1 MGTSMKKPFR
11 LQLEAKKHRL
21 KRHAGEVLREIGRAV
36 FLTVG
41 IAAVTALLLFGYD
54 WTIRS
59 PYLSIR
65 ETVVRGC
72 KELTEKDI
80 LTLAA
85 VRPAANILTLNPDA
99 IARRIRAN
107 PWVQE
112 VFIGREFP
120 DRVVIVVRERK
131 AVALLQKEGGLYLL
145 DSNGAPF
152 KRLES
157 GDEPNLPVL
166 TGFVQEGRTDEA
178 LVMKSIALLIYLAG
192 AKDIPAIGAVSE
204 VHGNE
209 TFGLSLFTDTSLCL
223 QLGFDGYE
231 NKLQRLI
238 PVMADLD
245 RKNLKAGFL
254 LIDLSDPTKI
264 NVQQRNIIEP
274 ARPAGAGKGYRM

>member
-1 MGTSMKKPFR
+1 MGASMKKPFR

-21 KRHAGEVLREIGRAV
+21 KRHTGEILREIGRA
-36 FLTVG
+36 FLLTGG
-41 IAAVTALLLFGYD
+41 IVAVTVLLLFVYD
-54 WTIRS
+54 WMIRS
-59 PYLSIR
+59 SYLSIR

-72 KELTEKDI
+72 KELTEKEI

-85 VRPAANILTLNPDA
+85 VSPDANILTLNPDA
-99 IARRIRAN
+99 IARRIRTN
-107 PWVQE
+107 PWISE

-120 DRVVIVVRERK
+120 DRLVIVVRERT
-131 AVALLQKEGGLYLL
+131 AVALLQKDKGLYLL

-166 TGFVQEGRTDEA
+166 TGCVREGKTDEA
-178 LVMKSIALLIYLAG
+178 LVMKSVALLIFLAG
-192 AKDIPAIGAVSE
+192 AKNIPAIGAVSE

-209 TFGLSLFTDTSLCL
+209 TFGFSLFTDTGLCL

-231 NKLQRLI
+231 SKLTRLI
-238 PVMADLD
+238 PVMADLE

-254 LIDLSDPTKI
+254 LIDLSDPAKI
-264 NVQQRNIIEP
+264 NVQQRNILEP
-274 ARPAGAGKGYRM
+274 ARPVGAGKRYRM

>member
-59 PYLSIR
+59 SYLSIR

-72 KELTEKDI
+72 KELTEKEI

-274 ARPAGAGKGYRM
+274 ARTAGAGKGYRM

>member
-59 PYLSIR
+59 SYLSIR

-72 KELTEKDI
+72 KELTEKEI

>member
-1 MGTSMKKPFR
+1 MKKPFR

-21 KRHAGEVLREIGRAV
+21 KRHTGEVLREIGRA
-36 FLTVG
+36 FLLTGGIVAFTV
-41 IAAVTALLLFGYD
+41 LLLFVYD

-85 VRPAANILTLNPDA
+85 IRSDANILTLNLDA
-99 IARRIRAN
+99 IARRIRTN
-107 PWVQE
+107 PWIRE

-120 DRVVIVVRERK
+120 DRLVIVVRERT
-131 AVALLQKEGGLYLL
+131 AVALLQKEKGLYLL
-145 DSNGAPF
+145 DSNGSPF

-157 GDEPNLPVL
+157 ADESNLPVL
-166 TGFVQEGRTDEA
+166 TGCVREGKTDEA
-178 LVMKSIALLIYLAG
+178 LVMKSVALLLYLAG
-192 AKDIPAIGAVSE
+192 AKDIPPIGAVSE

-209 TFGLSLFTDTSLCL
+209 TFGFSLFTDTGLCL
-223 QLGFDGYE
+223 KLGFDSYE
-231 NKLQRLI
+231 SKLTRLI
-238 PVMADLD
+238 PVMADLE
-245 RKNLKAGFL
+245 RKNMKAGFL

-264 NVQQRNIIEP
+264 NVQQRNILEP
-274 ARPAGAGKGYRM
+274 VRRDGAGKRYRM